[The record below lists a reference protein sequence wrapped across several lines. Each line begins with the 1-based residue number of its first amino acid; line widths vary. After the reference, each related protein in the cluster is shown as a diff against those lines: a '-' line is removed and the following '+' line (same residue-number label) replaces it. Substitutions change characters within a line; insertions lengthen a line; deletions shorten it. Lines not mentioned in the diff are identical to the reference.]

1 MSTLVIMGLGLISD
15 NFVENV
21 KNIFIKIK
29 TSQHKPQRSA
39 VFVKKS
45 STCFKLCNF
54 KPVAVQA
61 WSSLK
66 HNTRDVF
73 LLSWL
78 FFSSW
83 WQQCWWQMCK
93 KCKDRDAEAAKWS
106 NHSSIVLVCYV
117 LQNWIT
123 CQTDYTI
130 IFCFLRWCDSLFIYL
145 QHCSLNS
152 KIKHS
157 CARTR
162 TFQFQSRETK
172 NKWIK
177 ICSFVWSYNTLQV
190 NYSWIYRIDF
200 YTQLD
205 YSKSISSFILSVNAY
220 TWRHKVVW
228 VKQQY
233 T

>member
-1 MSTLVIMGLGLISD
+1 MGLGLISD

-29 TSQHKPQRSA
+29 TSQHKPQSSA
-39 VFVKKS
+39 VLHLLKS
-45 STCFKLCNF
+45 HRRVLNF
-54 KPVAVQA
+54 ATLNQWRCRRGQA
-61 WSSLK
+61 S
-66 HNTRDVF
+66 NTTRGTFF

-123 CQTDYTI
+123 CQTDYMI

-177 ICSFVWSYNTLQV
+177 ICSFVWSYNT
-190 NYSWIYRIDF
+190 
-200 YTQLD
+200 
-205 YSKSISSFILSVNAY
+205 
-220 TWRHKVVW
+220 
-228 VKQQY
+228 
-233 T
+233 